1 MTLRNVHDVRFSR
14 EAVVRMPDGTLRS
27 AFQSHS
33 YLARVEFDTLEQV
46 VVVLPRHAAERPE
59 SQWIG
64 KALEAAIDAWHVGLD
79 VVEVTP

>member
-14 EAVVRMPDGTLRS
+14 EALVKMPDGTLRS

-33 YLARVEFDTLEQV
+33 YLVRVEFDTLEHV
-46 VVVLPRHAAERPE
+46 IVALPRGAAERPE

-64 KALEAAIDAWHVGLD
+64 RAIEAAIDAWHVGLD